1 MRNGGNIASFMN
13 NGSWNFTKYE
23 LDFAN
28 NSTSLGLAAADVN
41 RDGRDDLVFNSDGG
55 ENGGLWYAWNTS
67 TNLWDAHQRDFS
79 HRITYGGTI
88 AAGDLTGDGYPEIA
102 VGGNSNILFGSHSC
116 GSGATITSGERLM
129 YGQTHANL
137 GGSSGFAP
145 PALSVISAYGLKVS
159 ESVRTDINSCH
170 GMDNAQMAIADLDR
184 DGKNDVIIAGSST
197 GQSGEPGKN
206 GQHYDFAVLFNVNGT
221 GKNFEIWENTGPQ
234 DPDGTTNGGPG
245 NLDWPSIAV
254 GDLTGDGY
262 PEVFVQ
268 GHHRDYTVTDN
279 PYVYEDVIFVNNGNR
294 TLRSHPANIS
304 RVLAVRSRAAS
315 AFFPAGRNMWPKAGW
330 RWRIPTVMGRWT
342 CYSRRVTVSH
352 EWGELSDYNTAET
365 LKTYVLKMPGD
376 AVRKCYRKKSP
387 TIIL

>member
-294 TLRSHPANIS
+294 TFTAVHPS
-304 RVLAVRSRAAS
+304 EYLASFS
-315 AFFPAGRNMWPKAGW
+315 GSLPSGLGFLSGRPKY
-330 RWRIPTVMGRWT
+330 V
-342 CYSRRVTVSH
+342 
-352 EWGELSDYNTAET
+352 AEGG
-365 LKTYVLKMPGD
+365 GD
-376 AVRKCYRKKSP
+376 GGFQQ
-387 TIIL
+387 